1 MKTSG
6 DTQGKAFLKT
16 IYMKLEDI
24 LSLYLAQLIPL
35 LVFHLVDLFR
45 FDINSLSN
53 VFITVFQNALF
64 IASIFIALQCN
75 RKTKTSAYDA
85 NQKEAIFLVQMIN
98 LICYFLLRGFRG
110 EPNSYALAASTISLY
125 FGFSV
130 SLNSLINA
138 KSPAAFASCFTKT
151 YTSAQLKIIDWLML
165 LVINLGVLIITWFF
179 M

>member
-6 DTQGKAFLKT
+6 DTQVKTFLKT

-53 VFITVFQNALF
+53 VFITVFQNVLF
-64 IASIFIALQCN
+64 IASIFTALQCN

-110 EPNSYALAASTISLY
+110 EPLAASTISLY

-165 LVINLGVLIITWFF
+165 LVINLGVLIITWVF